1 MTWECVG
8 ALFLVAPVAASAA
21 GRIAIDH
28 APLECVPYDR
38 YTRIVARGGA
48 AEGVGAAQL
57 QFRSEGERGWYSVG
71 MAPQGT
77 EWSAF
82 LPRPAR
88 PLASFEYRIVMRAS
102 DAGET
107 ATPAVAVPVRSEA
120 ECGSLAQSSA
130 EVAAP
135 IVVRVPA
142 GAPLVPPVP
151 AGFSPAGVV
160 AAEERA
166 RKSILPALAIGA
178 GLAGGVAAA
187 VALGDDALTVSDLL
201 ISPTF
206 AFSGT
211 TPQPGSVLSVG
222 DTLSVF
228 VVLSG
233 RSGAPLTLFWTFDLL
248 GGEDVC
254 ASISGRASAPGVLPA
269 TVTLSGLLF
278 PVRPC
283 GERFDVDRGRLR
295 VSFAGRTVFVD
306 VPAIPFHFEP

>member
-1 MTWECVG
+1 M
-8 ALFLVAPVAASAA
+8 ALALAAPVAAS
-21 GRIAIDH
+21 GRVAIDH
-28 APLECVPYDR
+28 APVDCVPYDR
-38 YTRIVARGGA
+38 YARITATAVPAEAVAA
-48 AEGVGAAQL
+48 HL
-57 QFRSEGERGWYSVG
+57 QFRAGGEAGWYSVA
-71 MAPQGT
+71 MAAEGT
-77 EWSAF
+77 KWSAF
-82 LPRPAR
+82 LPRPIQ
-88 PLASFEYRIVMRAS
+88 PLARLEYRIVMRSS
-102 DAGET
+102 DASEV
-107 ATPAVAVPVRSEA
+107 ATPAIPVPVGGDA
-120 ECGSLAQSSA
+120 KCAGSPAQSSA

-135 IVVRVPA
+135 IVVRVPE

-160 AAEERA
+160 AAEDPVRSSRLKTA
-166 RKSILPALAIGA
+166 VIGA

-187 VALGDDALTVSDLL
+187 VALGDEALTLSDLL

-222 DTLSVF
+222 DPLSVF

-233 RSGAPLTLFWTFDLL
+233 RSGAPFALFWTFDLL

-254 ASISGRASAPGVLPA
+254 ASISGRASAPTVLPA

-295 VSFAGRTVFVD
+295 VTFAGRTIFVD